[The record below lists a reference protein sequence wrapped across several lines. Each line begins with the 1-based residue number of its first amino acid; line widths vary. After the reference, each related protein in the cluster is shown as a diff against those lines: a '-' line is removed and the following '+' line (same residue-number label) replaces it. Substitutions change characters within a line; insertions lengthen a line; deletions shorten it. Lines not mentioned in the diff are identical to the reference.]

1 MMKLSGR
8 DVDAVTSRY
17 RRRLKRFGYSPRTL
31 GWDKGKQDVRFEI
44 LTSLHDCD
52 GKSFLDIGCGFGDL
66 IQTLEERCSSFKY
79 FGIDLVPEL
88 IELARRRHPGDNCR
102 FAEMDFL
109 EADLEER
116 FDIGIASGTF
126 NFRLEH
132 GDNYEFVRAAM
143 EKALM
148 LCSEGI
154 AFDFL
159 SDKVDYEYPHTFHYS
174 PEKILGMAYTYS
186 RNVALRNDYMP
197 FEFSVFIFRDDSFSK
212 HDTLFNRY
220 KKIYGR

>member
-1 MMKLSGR
+1 
-8 DVDAVTSRY
+8 
-17 RRRLKRFGYSPRTL
+17 
-31 GWDKGKQDVRFEI
+31 
-44 LTSLHDCD
+44 
-52 GKSFLDIGCGFGDL
+52 
-66 IQTLEERCSSFKY
+66 
-79 FGIDLVPEL
+79 
-88 IELARRRHPGDNCR
+88 
-102 FAEMDFL
+102 MDFL

-174 PEKILGMAYTYS
+174 PEKILGCLHL
-186 RNVALRNDYMP
+186 LRTW
-197 FEFSVFIFRDDSFSK
+197 
-212 HDTLFNRY
+212 H
-220 KKIYGR
+220 